1 MAPVRQQ
8 AKIPLSDC
16 GFATYT
22 TEVLCGKLEV
32 FEDPAARTGRKITLD
47 IVLLPASDAAAE
59 PEPIF
64 SLAGGPGQGAA
75 RIAGAGEDALMS
87 QLRRRRDLVFI
98 DQRGTGS
105 SQALHCNLSAEPAR
119 LQSYFDELFPVAKVR
134 ACRAALEPKSDL
146 RLYATPMAVA
156 DLEAARMALGY
167 EKINLHGVSYGTLV
181 ALRYLKQ

>member
-64 SLAGGPGQGAA
+64 FLAGGPGQGAA

-134 ACRAALEPKSDL
+134 ACRAALEPKPTSGF
-146 RLYATPMAVA
+146 TP
-156 DLEAARMALGY
+156 RPW
-167 EKINLHGVSYGTLV
+167 
-181 ALRYLKQ
+181 R